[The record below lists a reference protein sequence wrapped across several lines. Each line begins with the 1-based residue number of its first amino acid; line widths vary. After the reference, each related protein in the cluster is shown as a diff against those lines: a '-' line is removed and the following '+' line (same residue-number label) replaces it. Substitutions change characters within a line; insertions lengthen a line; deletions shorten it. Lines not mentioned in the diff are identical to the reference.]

1 MPTSPKKLNME
12 FSYKDYLSWNAE
24 NERWELINGIAYD
37 MSPAPTRKHQE
48 LLTIILTEFY
58 NHLKDKNCS
67 VYAAPF
73 DVRLP
78 DSFQADNEIKTVVQP
93 DISVFC
99 DEEKLDDKGAIGAP
113 DLVIEILSPS
123 TAVKD
128 LREKFLLYE
137 KVGVKEY
144 WIVDPANETLTV
156 YILDKKGK
164 YPRGK
169 IYAGKDKF
177 KVGIFNDLE
186 IKMKNVFKD
195 KLKKTDPPAN

>member
-1 MPTSPKKLNME
+1 MQTSAKKLNTL
-12 FSYKDYLSWNAE
+12 FSYKDYLSWTAE
-24 NERWELINGIAYD
+24 NERWELIDGIAYD
-37 MSPAPTRKHQE
+37 MIPAPTRKHQG
-48 LLTIILTEFY
+48 ISRNIARILSNYLED
-58 NHLKDKNCS
+58 KDCS

-78 DSFQADNEIKTVVQP
+78 VGFQTDNEIDTVVQP

-99 DEEKLDDKGAIGAP
+99 DQDKLDNKGAVGAP

-128 LREKFLLYE
+128 LREKFFLYE

-169 IYAGKDKF
+169 VYAGEDKF
-177 KVGIFNDLE
+177 QVGIFKDLE
-186 IKMKNVFKD
+186 INMEDIFKD
-195 KLKKTDPPAN
+195 KPKKKL